1 MNTYRPISF
10 GIFLLIITIFLSCS
24 KKTKMTNPL
33 TEPHISFG
41 SGGGFT
47 NTVKSFHLLEDGRIV
62 EITKD
67 TVNFVKTIANI
78 GKKNAKA
85 CFSEMQTLK
94 LDSLQFSEPGNL
106 YYFITVKKDT
116 AATENKIVWGS
127 KDKPIPKE
135 VQDFYKKLSSYLVK
149 KDE

>member
-1 MNTYRPISF
+1 
-10 GIFLLIITIFLSCS
+10 
-24 KKTKMTNPL
+24 MTTLL

-47 NTVKSFHLLEDGRIV
+47 NTVKTFHLLEDGRIV

-67 TVNFVKTIANI
+67 SIHKDSISNMKTIANI

-85 CFSEMQTLK
+85 CFTEMQTLK
-94 LDSLQFSEPGNL
+94 LDSLQFAEPGNL
-106 YYFITVKKDT
+106 YYFINVKKDT
-116 AATENKIVWGS
+116 SATENKVVWGS

-135 VQDFYKKLSSYLVK
+135 VHDFYKKLSAYLIPKVN
-149 KDE
+149 